1 MMIFPH
7 ILQEDIK
14 IKKKQ
19 WSRTIKMNFIKEK
32 IFSNKI
38 SLKKILQY
46 SYLFLIFLMII
57 PAIYSI
63 VLLNI
68 HIRKYDK
75 IISNVSSANDIN
87 LIAKEEIPGELW
99 DIVCGRKEFSKGR
112 QYHLLA
118 TISTGINEMK
128 SNTLDSTSQEKLE
141 VATRTCLTL
150 SKNIQKLEEQMKN
163 GSSVKQ
169 NEAFL
174 DDIRTITILFSEI
187 MQDFIMTEIRIAN
200 ETNNSIKK
208 SSIRLTVLHVIFVL
222 FSIFVALSS
231 FISVSSS
238 INSSLLDMENFSNQ
252 IAEGNLLARTTEPDF
267 IELKPLAR
275 NMNKMASQIDLL
287 IKKNIEEEKN
297 FQKAEMKALQAQITP
312 HFLYNTFDT
321 ILWLAEDEKTDDVVK
336 ITKAFSDFLRISLS
350 RGHEWITVHQEVEHI
365 ANYLTIQKIRYADI
379 LNYKIMV
386 NPEIFDFK
394 IIKLVLQPLVEN
406 AIYHGIKNKR
416 GRGYLLVYG
425 DFADEQKQ
433 FIRFTVKDDGAGFTE
448 ERLAQVQKEL
458 TEGSDNSEKL
468 NSVYGLYNV
477 HKKLKLYYGENTQ
490 GIEIVSKKGDGA
502 SISFTIPCLKD

>member
-1 MMIFPH
+1 MH
-7 ILQEDIK
+7 
-14 IKKKQ
+14 
-19 WSRTIKMNFIKEK
+19 FIKEK
-32 IFSNKI
+32 LFSNKI
-38 SLKKILQY
+38 SLKKIMLY

-63 VLLNI
+63 LLLNI
-68 HIRKYDK
+68 HVRKYDK

-99 DIVCGRKEFSKGR
+99 DIVCGRKDFAKGR

-128 SNTLDSTSQEKLE
+128 SNILDSTSQEKLE
-141 VATRTCLTL
+141 VASRTCITL

-163 GSSVKQ
+163 GSTVKQ

-208 SSIRLTVLHVIFVL
+208 SSIRLTILHFIFVL

-231 FISVSSS
+231 FISVSSN

-321 ILWLAEDEKTDDVVK
+321 ILWLAEEGKTDDVVK

-350 RGHEWITVHQEVEHI
+350 RGHEWITVSQEVEHI
-365 ANYLTIQKIRYADI
+365 TNYLTIQKIRYADI

-386 NPEIFDFK
+386 NPEILEFK
-394 IIKLVLQPLVEN
+394 MIKLVLQPLVEN

-425 DFADEQKQ
+425 DFADEQKKS
-433 FIRFTVKDDGAGFTE
+433 IRFTVKDDGAGFTE
-448 ERLAQVQKEL
+448 ERLLQVQKEL

-490 GIEIVSKKGDGA
+490 GIEIVSNKGDGA